1 MPVPASTPC
10 LVGCWLLVC
19 TLHAQATDPSPM
31 EAGFAAQALRSW
43 VADFERARLGPN
55 GQLQKGTGLQPD
67 YCAELR
73 RAGLLGPDDEGRL
86 THLDVLQKL
95 LYFAETHPST
105 DLADAVLAV
114 ASAGLENAF
123 LDHQALQIR
132 ELGHWSLM
140 RMDHQGAWFLVLR
153 AAAGERVPLFSA
165 LRKQEEDKGENGLAV
180 GPARRVAALRLLGMK
195 ALPVFRSTLEAALHD
210 ADPRVR
216 LATAEALEFQR
227 RPESLQTIVKAI
239 DVERHP
245 VVSQALARLLL
256 TLLRT
261 KGEQVDAAQRDVAVR
276 VALGQFGVCGWRT
289 DMDLLALVEAFPHRS
304 AVPVLIGALARSGQ
318 PEDELVRTVNK
329 RASPQLREKAWSLLR
344 AMTGAVLLSDDPK
357 VWREFWA
364 REQERIVVPA
374 KLVTSRPGTTKA
386 QFFGV
391 PVTGGSIGFVID
403 TSGSMEAG
411 VAGTAA
417 SESSSNRVL
426 TRLKAAKEQMLLAVQ
441 AMDSDCYYSL
451 WTFAGKAHLWTS
463 QPVRPTPNS
472 TRSLTELL
480 SRLRPHGG
488 TNLFDGLSQAL
499 QLGELKFGEQHETK
513 IDELF
518 VLSDG
523 EPTAGEVRE
532 TEDMLRIVR
541 ESNKYAKVR
550 IHCVFTGTGPGADLL
565 RRLASE
571 NDGVFVQR

>member
-1 MPVPASTPC
+1 MPVPASTPF

-19 TLHAQATDPSPM
+19 AVPAQATDPSPK
-31 EAGFAAQALRSW
+31 ESAAAAQAIRSW
-43 VADFERARLGPN
+43 VADFEHGQLGPN
-55 GQLQKGTGLQPD
+55 GQLQKGSGLQPD
-67 YCAELR
+67 YSAELR

-114 ASAGLENAF
+114 ASAGLETAF

-140 RMDHQGAWFLVLR
+140 RMNHQGAWFLVLR
-153 AAAGERVPLFSA
+153 AAAGERVPLFSQ
-165 LRKQEEDKGENGLAV
+165 LRPEQEDKGENGLAV

-195 ALPVFRSTLEAALHD
+195 GLPVFRSTLEAALHD
-210 ADPRVR
+210 SDPRVR

-227 RPESLQTIVKAI
+227 RPESLKTIVDTI
-239 DVERHP
+239 ENERHP

-256 TLLRT
+256 VLLRS
-261 KGEQVDAAQRDVAVR
+261 KGDQVEAGERDRAVQT
-276 VALGQFGVCGWRT
+276 ALRQFGLCGWRT

-304 AVPVLIGALARSGQ
+304 AVPVLIGALERTNLR
-318 PEDELVRTVNK
+318 DDDLVRAVNK
-329 RASPQLREKAWSLLR
+329 RASPQLREKSWSLLR
-344 AMTGAVLLSDDPK
+344 AMTGALLLPDEAK

-364 REQERIVVPA
+364 REQDNIVVPS
-374 KLVTSRPGTTKA
+374 KLATARPGNTKA

-403 TSGSMEAG
+403 TSGSMDEG
-411 VAGTAA
+411 VAGTMA
-417 SESSSNRVL
+417 SERSGNHVL
-426 TRLKAAKEQMLLAVQ
+426 TRLRAAKEQMLLAVQ
-441 AMDSDCYYSL
+441 AMDPDSQYSL

-463 QPVRPTPNS
+463 QPIRPSPNS
-472 TRSLTELL
+472 MRSLTELL
-480 SRLRPHGG
+480 SRLHPHGG

-499 QLGELKFGEQHETK
+499 ELGQLKFGGQHETK

-523 EPTAGEVRE
+523 EPTAGEIQN
-532 TEDMLRIVR
+532 TDDMLRVVR
-541 ESNKYAKVR
+541 EANKYAKVR
-550 IHCVFTGTGPGADLL
+550 INCVFTGTGPGADLL
-565 RRLASE
+565 RRLAAE